1 MTANT
6 IAEPAAAATSTTNV
20 ENPKDKDVTKEK
32 GYWNTFYSKASI
44 PAVPSQFCVLV
55 STELSRST
63 PIVEFGCGNARDSL
77 YFISQGFTVLA
88 SDLSKEAIESN
99 QEKINNAADTDVG
112 ENKGTKFSI
121 CDCTDETDV
130 DELIKSARAT
140 TASSDGDSDGESN
153 IAVYNRFFLHSI
165 DQVQERQFLTS
176 LKKSMIKG
184 DKLYMEYR
192 CDKDEALPKVYGKDH
207 YRRYVKTSEM
217 VQFLESSD
225 SEGEDA
231 FAFEMEYEKTGQG
244 MAKYK
249 HEDPFVSRIIAVK
262 K

>member
-6 IAEPAAAATSTTNV
+6 IAKPAAAASTSTTNV

-99 QEKINNAADTDVG
+99 QEKINNAADTVA

-140 TASSDGDSDGESN
+140 TGDSDGDGESN

-165 DQVQERQFLTS
+165 DQVQERQFLTF

-217 VQFLESSD
+217 VQFLESDSD
-225 SEGEDA
+225 GEEDA

>member
-99 QEKINNAADTDVG
+99 QEKIAADIG
-112 ENKGTKFSI
+112 EKGTKFSI

-140 TASSDGDSDGESN
+140 TASGESN

-217 VQFLESSD
+217 VQFLESD
-225 SEGEDA
+225 GEE
-231 FAFEMEYEKTGQG
+231 AFEMEYETTGQG

>member
-20 ENPKDKDVTKEK
+20 ENPKDKDVPKEK

-99 QEKINNAADTDVG
+99 QEKIAADIG
-112 ENKGTKFSI
+112 EKGTKFSI

-140 TASSDGDSDGESN
+140 TASSESN

-217 VQFLESSD
+217 VQFLESD
-225 SEGEDA
+225 GEE
-231 FAFEMEYEKTGQG
+231 AFEMEYETTGQG

>member
-99 QEKINNAADTDVG
+99 QEKIAADTVA

-140 TASSDGDSDGESN
+140 TGDSDGN

-217 VQFLESSD
+217 VQFLESDGD
-225 SEGEDA
+225 SDA

>member
-99 QEKINNAADTDVG
+99 
-112 ENKGTKFSI
+112 
-121 CDCTDETDV
+121 
-130 DELIKSARAT
+130 
-140 TASSDGDSDGESN
+140 
-153 IAVYNRFFLHSI
+153 
-165 DQVQERQFLTS
+165 
-176 LKKSMIKG
+176 
-184 DKLYMEYR
+184 
-192 CDKDEALPKVYGKDH
+192 
-207 YRRYVKTSEM
+207 
-217 VQFLESSD
+217 
-225 SEGEDA
+225 
-231 FAFEMEYEKTGQG
+231 
-244 MAKYK
+244 
-249 HEDPFVSRIIAVK
+249 
-262 K
+262 